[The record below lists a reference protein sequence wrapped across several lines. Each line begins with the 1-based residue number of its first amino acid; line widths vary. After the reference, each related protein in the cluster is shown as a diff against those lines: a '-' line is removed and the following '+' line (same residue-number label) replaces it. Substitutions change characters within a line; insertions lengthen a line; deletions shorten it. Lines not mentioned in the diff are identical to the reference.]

1 MIVYVSKQCRTPE
14 KRKRIRGKWN
24 AICMSFFFFAYVLRV
39 VMGGLY
45 YCI

>member
-1 MIVYVSKQCRTPE
+1 MIIYVSKQCRTLE
-14 KRKRIRGKWN
+14 KRKRIRGQWN
-24 AICMSFFFFAYVLRV
+24 AIRMLFFLFAYVLRM